1 MPEVPAPRAVLG
13 AWTPPISE
21 QIAQLYRDLHRH
33 PELSMQEHRT
43 AAAVVAAL
51 EPLGLDLT
59 AGVGGTGAPHAWRNP
74 AISLAVYIGCL

>member
-1 MPEVPAPRAVLG
+1 MADTDTERAAVRHVLA
-13 AWTPPISE
+13 AWTPRISE

-51 EPLGLDLT
+51 EPLGLDVT
-59 AGVGGTGAPHAWRNP
+59 AGVGGTG
-74 AISLAVYIGCL
+74 